1 MIKTY
6 SAKYIKKTGEERK
19 MNFIRFSDLPESFL
33 NDRIKG
39 DGLQRNLGSGMEVV
53 WDLDNNGFRVFNWNT
68 VIGEAVEKETEINLD
83 A

>member
-1 MIKTY
+1 MIKSY
-6 SAKYIKKTGEERK
+6 SAKYVKKSGEERS
-19 MNFIRFSDLPESFL
+19 MNFVRVSDLPESFL

-39 DGLQRNLGSGMEVV
+39 DRKTPSLATGMEVV

-68 VIGEAVEKETEINLD
+68 VIGEAVERETEINLD